1 MRRRDFIKI
10 VSASA
15 TAWPL
20 AALAQQSDRVARIG
34 LLTAYAANDT
44 LSQPWIATFVRG
56 LSELGWSVGR
66 NLQIDYRW
74 GSANVERIK
83 QFAKELVSLKPD
95 VILAGSTPVTA
106 ALQRETVG
114 IPIVFV
120 VVSDPVGDGFVA
132 SLARPGGN
140 ITGFINFEHSMG
152 GKWLVLLKE
161 AAPML
166 KRVATM
172 FNPETAPGG
181 GRYFV
186 PSFEVA
192 GATLGVKPIVAP
204 VRSPGEIDKV
214 IEDLAREPDG
224 GLVLIPD
231 TFTFVNRTQVMT
243 LAERHKLP
251 LILWLGNHAKEGAL
265 VGYGPNYH
273 DLFRRSASYVDRILR
288 GEKPSDLPVQVPT
301 KFDLVINLKTA
312 KTLGLTVTP
321 TLLARA
327 DEVIE

>member
-1 MRRRDFIKI
+1 MRRREFII
-10 VSASA
+10 LGGVAL
-15 TAWPL
+15 AWPL
-20 AALAQQSDRVARIG
+20 AAQAERIRRIAV
-34 LLTAYAANDT
+34 LSPYPADDPEVMERIAAFR
-44 LSQPWIATFVRG
+44 QG
-56 LSELGWSVGR
+56 MQEHGWSEGR

-204 VRSPGEIDKV
+204 VRSPSEIDKV

-224 GLVLIPD
+224 GLVLMPD

>member
-10 VSASA
+10 VSTSA
-15 TAWPL
+15 AGWPL
-20 AALAQQSDRVARIG
+20 AALAQQSDRMARIG
-34 LLTAYAANDT
+34 LLTAYAANDP
-44 LSQPWIATFVRG
+44 LSQPWTATFVQG

-74 GSANVERIK
+74 GSANVERIR

-204 VRSPGEIDKV
+204 VRSPSEINRV
-214 IEDLAREPDG
+214 IEDLAHEPDG
-224 GLVLIPD
+224 GLLPD

-265 VGYGPNYH
+265 IGYGPNYH

-312 KTLGLTVTP
+312 KTLGLTVP
-321 TLLARA
+321 LTLLARA

>member
-1 MRRRDFIKI
+1 M
-10 VSASA
+10 
-15 TAWPL
+15 
-20 AALAQQSDRVARIG
+20 
-34 LLTAYAANDT
+34 
-44 LSQPWIATFVRG
+44 RG

-204 VRSPGEIDKV
+204 VRSPSEIDKV

-224 GLVLIPD
+224 GLVLMPD

-288 GEKPSDLPVQVPT
+288 GEKSSDLPVQVPT

>member
-10 VSASA
+10 VSTSA
-15 TAWPL
+15 AGWPL
-20 AALAQQSDRVARIG
+20 AALAQQSDRMARIG
-34 LLTAYAANDT
+34 LLTAYAANDP
-44 LSQPWIATFVRG
+44 LSQPWTATFVQG

-74 GSANVERIK
+74 GSANVERIR

-204 VRSPGEIDKV
+204 VRSPSEINRI
-214 IEDLAREPDG
+214 IEDLAHEPDG
-224 GLVLIPD
+224 GLLPD

-265 VGYGPNYH
+265 IGYGPNYH

-312 KTLGLTVTP
+312 KTLGLTVP
-321 TLLARA
+321 LTLLARA

>member
-1 MRRRDFIKI
+1 M
-10 VSASA
+10 
-15 TAWPL
+15 
-20 AALAQQSDRVARIG
+20 
-34 LLTAYAANDT
+34 
-44 LSQPWIATFVRG
+44 RG

-224 GLVLIPD
+224 GLVLMPD

-288 GEKPSDLPVQVPT
+288 GEKSSDLPVQVPT

>member
-1 MRRRDFIKI
+1 M
-10 VSASA
+10 
-15 TAWPL
+15 
-20 AALAQQSDRVARIG
+20 
-34 LLTAYAANDT
+34 
-44 LSQPWIATFVRG
+44 RG

-204 VRSPGEIDKV
+204 VRSPSEIDKV

-224 GLVLIPD
+224 GLVLMPD

-273 DLFRRSASYVDRILR
+273 DLFRRSASYVDRILS

>member
-1 MRRRDFIKI
+1 M
-10 VSASA
+10 
-15 TAWPL
+15 
-20 AALAQQSDRVARIG
+20 
-34 LLTAYAANDT
+34 
-44 LSQPWIATFVRG
+44 RG

-66 NLQIDYRW
+66 NLQIDNRW

-224 GLVLIPD
+224 GLVLMPD

-265 VGYGPNYH
+265 VGYGPNYMTC
-273 DLFRRSASYVDRILR
+273 SVDRHPTSIAFSRVRSPQTCQCRYQLNLIL
-288 GEKPSDLPVQVPT
+288 
-301 KFDLVINLKTA
+301 
-312 KTLGLTVTP
+312 
-321 TLLARA
+321 
-327 DEVIE
+327 

>member
-1 MRRRDFIKI
+1 MKRREFIGLLGG
-10 VSASA
+10 AA
-15 TAWPL
+15 AWPL
-20 AALAQQSDRVARIG
+20 AALAQQSDRRVARIG
-34 LLTAYAANDT
+34 LLTAYAANDP
-44 LSQPWIATFVRG
+44 LSQPWFATFEQG

-74 GSANVERIK
+74 GNANVERIK

-106 ALQRETVG
+106 ALQRETTN

-120 VVSDPVGDGFVA
+120 IVSDPVGDGFVA
-132 SLARPGGN
+132 SLAHPGGN
-140 ITGFINFEHSMG
+140 ITGFINFEHLMG

-161 AAPML
+161 AVPTL
-166 KRVATM
+166 KRVVTM
-172 FNPETAPGG
+172 FNPETAAGG

-186 PSFEVA
+186 PAFETA

-204 VRSPGEIDKV
+204 VRSPSEIEKV
-214 IEDLAREPDG
+214 IEDAASERNG
-224 GLVLIPD
+224 GLVLLPD
-231 TFTFVNRTQVMT
+231 TFTFVNRKQVIT
-243 LAERHKLP
+243 LSERHKLP

-265 VGYGPNYH
+265 IGYGPNYH

-312 KTLGLTVTP
+312 KALGLTVSP

>member
-1 MRRRDFIKI
+1 M
-10 VSASA
+10 
-15 TAWPL
+15 
-20 AALAQQSDRVARIG
+20 
-34 LLTAYAANDT
+34 
-44 LSQPWIATFVRG
+44 RG

-224 GLVLIPD
+224 GLVLMPD

>member
-1 MRRRDFIKI
+1 M
-10 VSASA
+10 
-15 TAWPL
+15 
-20 AALAQQSDRVARIG
+20 
-34 LLTAYAANDT
+34 
-44 LSQPWIATFVRG
+44 RG

-224 GLVLIPD
+224 GLVLMPD

-251 LILWLGNHAKEGAL
+251 LILWLGNHANEGAL

>member
-1 MRRRDFIKI
+1 M
-10 VSASA
+10 
-15 TAWPL
+15 
-20 AALAQQSDRVARIG
+20 
-34 LLTAYAANDT
+34 
-44 LSQPWIATFVRG
+44 RG

-66 NLQIDYRW
+66 NLQIDNRW

-224 GLVLIPD
+224 GLVLMPD

-288 GEKPSDLPVQVPT
+288 GEKSSDLPVQVPT

>member
-1 MRRRDFIKI
+1 M
-10 VSASA
+10 
-15 TAWPL
+15 
-20 AALAQQSDRVARIG
+20 
-34 LLTAYAANDT
+34 
-44 LSQPWIATFVRG
+44 RG

-204 VRSPGEIDKV
+204 VRSPSEIDKV

-224 GLVLIPD
+224 GLVLMPD